1 MGKPGHGMGG
11 RLTKTQAQRGHSP
24 HLESALHN
32 ILALFSSH
40 LGTCGGKTLRDC
52 WGDSYSQG
60 SRDLSL

>member
-1 MGKPGHGMGG
+1 MGKPGHGIGG
-11 RLTKTQAQRGHSP
+11 RMTKTQAQRTQPSP
-24 HLESALHN
+24 RKCLEY

-40 LGTCGGKTLRDC
+40 LGTRGGKALRDC